1 MSRRVIVFYNQP
13 IAISETFIYNQ
24 IAGLKRYQPI
34 VIGIKHPR
42 GPGIDV
48 SHLNI
53 HLINQGGIIG
63 TIREIGI
70 KVLGYVPNDI
80 GRLIDLVQP
89 HLIHAHFAPYG
100 AIAMPLARQRGLPL
114 LVSVHGTDVAMS
126 DTAIWRSSYMAHRL
140 YLLRRRALAQMVS
153 RVIVQSDFL
162 RRIVVERH
170 GFAPEKVVCIR
181 HGIDVQRF
189 NPNPQMTVWGKILY
203 VGRLIERKGLPFLL
217 QALAR
222 LRNRFPEIQL
232 TVIGDGPMRQQYEAL
247 GHDLLGQ
254 QVTFLG
260 AQPSEVVQRHLAE
273 ACIFCMP
280 SITMPSGEAESLG
293 MVFLEAMAMQ
303 VPPVSFHSGG
313 IPEVI
318 IHGQTGFLARE
329 RNVEELAHY
338 IEMLLVDPD
347 LRHRL
352 GVQGRQWVEQEF
364 NLEKQNAKLESLYD
378 EVIVEYAQNTKSR
391 KNH

>member
-13 IAISETFIYNQ
+13 IAISETFVYNQ

-34 VIGIKHPR
+34 VIGIKHPQ
-42 GPGIDV
+42 GPEIDV

-80 GRLIDLVQP
+80 DRLVDQVQP

-114 LVSVHGTDVAMS
+114 LVSVHGTDVTMS

-162 RRIVVERH
+162 HRIVVERH
-170 GFAPEKVVCIR
+170 GFAPAKVVCIR

-189 NPNPQMTVWGKILY
+189 NPKTQMTVWGKILY
-203 VGRLIERKGLPFLL
+203 VGRLAERKGLPFLL
-217 QALAR
+217 HALAR

-247 GHDLLGQ
+247 GRDLLGQ
-254 QVTFLG
+254 RVTFLG
-260 AQPSEVVQRHLAE
+260 AQPNKVVQQHLAE

-280 SITMPSGEAESLG
+280 SITMPSGEAETLG

-303 VPPVSFHSGG
+303 VPPVSFRSGG

-318 IHGQTGFLARE
+318 IHGQTGFLAHE
-329 RNVEELAHY
+329 RDVEELAHY
-338 IEMLLVDPD
+338 IEILLADPD

-378 EVIVEYAQNTKSR
+378 EVVDEY
-391 KNH
+391 HH

>member
-1 MSRRVIVFYNQP
+1 
-13 IAISETFIYNQ
+13 
-24 IAGLKRYQPI
+24 
-34 VIGIKHPR
+34 
-42 GPGIDV
+42 
-48 SHLNI
+48 
-53 HLINQGGIIG
+53 
-63 TIREIGI
+63 
-70 KVLGYVPNDI
+70 
-80 GRLIDLVQP
+80 
-89 HLIHAHFAPYG
+89 
-100 AIAMPLARQRGLPL
+100 
-114 LVSVHGTDVAMS
+114 MS

-162 RRIVVERH
+162 HRIVVERH
-170 GFAPEKVVCIR
+170 GFAPAKVVCIR

-189 NPNPQMTVWGKILY
+189 NPKTQMTVWGKILY
-203 VGRLIERKGLPFLL
+203 VGRLAERKGLPFLL
-217 QALAR
+217 HALAR

-247 GHDLLGQ
+247 GRDLLGQ
-254 QVTFLG
+254 RVTFLG
-260 AQPSEVVQRHLAE
+260 AQPNKVVQQHLAE

-280 SITMPSGEAESLG
+280 SITMPSGEAETLG

-303 VPPVSFHSGG
+303 VPPVSFRSGG

-318 IHGQTGFLARE
+318 IHGQTGFLAHE
-329 RNVEELAHY
+329 RDVEELAHY
-338 IEMLLVDPD
+338 IEILLADPD

-378 EVIVEYAQNTKSR
+378 EVVDEY
-391 KNH
+391 HH

>member
-1 MSRRVIVFYNQP
+1 MSRRIIIFYNQP
-13 IAISETFIYNQ
+13 IAISETFVYNQ
-24 IAGLKRYQPI
+24 IVGLKRYQPI
-34 VIGIKHPR
+34 VIGAKHPR

-80 GRLIDLVQP
+80 DRLIDQVQP

-114 LVSVHGTDVAMS
+114 LVSVHGTDVTMS

-162 RRIVVERH
+162 HRIVVERH
-170 GFAPEKVVCIR
+170 GFAPAKVVCIR

-189 NPNPQMTVWGKILY
+189 NPNPQMTVSGKILY
-203 VGRLIERKGLPFLL
+203 VGRLVERKGLPFLL

-222 LRNRFPEIQL
+222 LRNRFPELQL
-232 TVIGDGPMRQQYEAL
+232 TVIGDGPMRQPYEAL
-247 GHDLLGQ
+247 GRDLLGQ
-254 QVTFLG
+254 RVTFLG
-260 AQPSEVVQRHLAE
+260 AQPNEVVQRHLAE
-273 ACIFCMP
+273 ASIFCMP
-280 SITMPSGEAESLG
+280 SITMPSGEAETLG
-293 MVFLEAMAMQ
+293 VVFLEAMAMQ

-329 RNVEELAHY
+329 RDVEELAHY
-338 IEMLLVDPD
+338 IEMLLANPD
-347 LRHRL
+347 LRYRL
-352 GVQGRQWVEQEF
+352 GVQGRQWVEKEF

-378 EVIVEYAQNTKSR
+378 EVVDEY
-391 KNH
+391 HH

>member
-1 MSRRVIVFYNQP
+1 MSRRIIVFHNQP
-13 IAISETFIYNQ
+13 IGISETFVYNQ
-24 IAGLKRYQPI
+24 IVGLKRYQPI

-63 TIREIGI
+63 TVREIGI

-80 GRLIDLVQP
+80 NRLIDQVQP

-100 AIAMPLARQRGLPL
+100 AVAMPLARQHGLPL
-114 LVSVHGTDVAMS
+114 LVSVHGTDVTMS
-126 DTAIWRSSYMAHRL
+126 DTPIWRSSYMAHRL

-153 RVIVQSDFL
+153 RVIVLSDFL

-170 GFAPEKVVCIR
+170 GFAPERVVCI
-181 HGIDVQRF
+181 HLGVDIQRF
-189 NPNPQMTVWGKILY
+189 NPNPQMTVPGKILY

-222 LRNRFPEIQL
+222 LRNRFPELQL
-232 TVIGDGPMRQQYEAL
+232 TVIGDGPMRQPYEAL
-247 GHDLLGQ
+247 GRDLLGQ
-254 QVTFLG
+254 RVTFLG
-260 AQPSEVVQRHLAE
+260 AQPNEVVQRHLAE

-293 MVFLEAMAMQ
+293 VVFLEAMAMQ

-329 RNVEELAHY
+329 RDVEELAHY
-338 IEMLLVDPD
+338 IEMLLANPD

-352 GVQGRQWVEQEF
+352 GVQGRQWVEKEF
-364 NLEKQNAKLESLYD
+364 NLEKQNARLESLYD
-378 EVIVEYAQNTKSR
+378 EVVDEY
-391 KNH
+391 HH

>member
-1 MSRRVIVFYNQP
+1 MNRRIIVFYNQP
-13 IAISETFIYNQ
+13 IAISETFVYNQ

-80 GRLIDLVQP
+80 DRLIDQVQP

-114 LVSVHGTDVAMS
+114 LVSVHGTDVTMS

-162 RRIVVERH
+162 HRIVVERH
-170 GFAPEKVVCIR
+170 GFAPAKVVFIR
-181 HGIDVQRF
+181 HSIDVQRF
-189 NPNPQMTVWGKILY
+189 NPNPQMTVSGKILY
-203 VGRLIERKGLPFLL
+203 VGRLVERKGLPFLL

-222 LRNRFPEIQL
+222 LRNRFPELQL
-232 TVIGDGPMRQQYEAL
+232 TVIGDGPMRQPYEAL
-247 GHDLLGQ
+247 GRDLLGQ
-254 QVTFLG
+254 RVTFLG
-260 AQPSEVVQRHLAE
+260 AQPNEVVQRHLAE

-293 MVFLEAMAMQ
+293 VVFLEAMAMQ

-329 RNVEELAHY
+329 RDVEELAHY
-338 IEMLLVDPD
+338 IEMLLANPD

-352 GVQGRQWVEQEF
+352 GVQGRQWVEKEF

-378 EVIVEYAQNTKSR
+378 EVVDEY
-391 KNH
+391 HH

>member
-1 MSRRVIVFYNQP
+1 MSRRIIVFHNQP
-13 IAISETFIYNQ
+13 IGIAETFVYNH
-24 IAGLKRYQPI
+24 IVGLKRYQPI
-34 VIGIKHPR
+34 VIGTKHLR

-63 TIREIGI
+63 TVREIGI

-80 GRLIDLVQP
+80 NRLIDQVQP
-89 HLIHAHFAPYG
+89 HLIHAHYAMYG
-100 AIAMPLARQRGLPL
+100 AVAMPLARQHGLPL
-114 LVSVHGTDVAMS
+114 LVSVHGDDVTMS
-126 DTAIWRSSYMAHRL
+126 DTSVWRSSHMAHRL

-170 GFAPEKVVCIR
+170 GFAPERVVCIR
-181 HGIDVQRF
+181 LGVDIQRF
-189 NPNPQMTVWGKILY
+189 NPNPQMTVSGKILY
-203 VGRLIERKGLPFLL
+203 VGRLVELKGLPFLL

-222 LRNRFPEIQL
+222 LRNRFPELQL
-232 TVIGDGPMRQQYEAL
+232 TVIGDGPMRQPYEAL
-247 GHDLLGQ
+247 GRDLLGQ
-254 QVTFLG
+254 RVTFLG
-260 AQPSEVVQRHLAE
+260 AQPNEVVQRHLAE

-280 SITMPSGEAESLG
+280 SITMPSGVAESLG

-303 VPPVSFHSGG
+303 VPPVSFHVGG

-329 RNVEELAHY
+329 RDVEELAHY
-338 IEMLLVDPD
+338 IEMLLANPD

-352 GVQGRQWVEQEF
+352 GVQGRQWVEKEF
-364 NLEKQNAKLESLYD
+364 NLEKQNARLESLYD
-378 EVIVEYAQNTKSR
+378 EVVDEY
-391 KNH
+391 HH